1 MLIFHQLQNK
11 LRAKNSSTRKLRIN
25 KSRRPWTIQQ
35 LLVLGLHRPV
45 HQCTLAPSKEE
56 MDQLY
61 AELNQC
67 KMKAV
72 ALSLIDPFAD
82 QSIDQRRSVPTVA
95 LSSRLVCSV
104 AATHHRNPLV
114 SPPNTEFLLFSPLIC
129 NNLRYNKQLLAFML
143 STFPRTANNN
153 G

>member
-1 MLIFHQLQNK
+1 MHQH
-11 LRAKNSSTRKLRIN
+11 AS
-25 KSRRPWTIQQ
+25 
-35 LLVLGLHRPV
+35 
-45 HQCTLAPSKEE
+45 APSKEE

-67 KMKAV
+67 KIKAV
-72 ALSLIDPFAD
+72 ALSLIDPFAV

-104 AATHHRNPLV
+104 AATHHRNPLN

-129 NNLRYNKQLLAFML
+129 NNIRYTKQHLAFML
-143 STFPRTANNN
+143 SSFPRTANDNAQIHSLFLACTLLWIQFVYA
-153 G
+153 